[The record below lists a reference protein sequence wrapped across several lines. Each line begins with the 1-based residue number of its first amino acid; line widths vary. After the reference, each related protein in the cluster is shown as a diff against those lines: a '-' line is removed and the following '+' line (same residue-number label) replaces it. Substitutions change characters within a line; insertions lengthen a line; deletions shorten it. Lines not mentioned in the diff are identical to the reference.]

1 MLRKIQDLLFDEEI
15 DDDDIDDEPTEE
27 TQTVIEEAP
36 KPAPRPVY
44 QAPAPAPAPK
54 PAPAPEQPRQ
64 TTMQRI
70 DVTQNVP
77 VAEPKPAPA
86 PKTESVWGEPEP
98 AKTEKKSLG
107 ITLDEKPAEK
117 KPVKPAPA
125 PKPAEKK
132 EKPAKPAYQFQPV
145 ISPIFGVDE
154 KDINAVK
161 TTTNKISE
169 QAKARIDKNVS
180 PIISPMYGRNA
191 EESILSV
198 RRPAEQEV
206 VAETDFSAVRA
217 ADDEI
222 PEFSLDDILKI
233 NDDKYTEEAV
243 SSEANAPLFPDLNF
257 DDLDEEETVV
267 LSKRD

>member
-15 DDDDIDDEPTEE
+15 DDEDIDDEPTEE

-44 QAPAPAPAPK
+44 QAPAPK
-54 PAPAPEQPRQ
+54 PAVPEQPRQ

-98 AKTEKKSLG
+98 AKAEKKSLG

-125 PKPAEKK
+125 PKPARKE

-154 KDINAVK
+154 KDINALK
-161 TTTNKISE
+161 TTTNKITE
-169 QAKARIDKNVS
+169 QAKAKIDKNVS
-180 PIISPMYGRNA
+180 PIISPMYGKNA

-198 RRPAEQEV
+198 HKPEEQEV
-206 VAETDFSAVRA
+206 VAETDFSAVKAA

-233 NDDKYTEEAV
+233 NDDKYNEEAGN
-243 SSEANAPLFPDLNF
+243 SEESAPLFPDLDF